1 MQLSWNQTCSG
12 RTKPKP
18 GWQIL
23 ARSLHSLFFFS
34 HFSFRTTTALW
45 CTAARWTTPSWSV
58 SSLSSTAS
66 PSGSSSWCSASP
78 PPRRELSSSHTSSGL
93 RRSVHRCFYQHR
105 KAQLGSPTCGNVHFI
120 MKGFR
125 GISMLLC
132 LLRCYHPPPLLRPS
146 DESYLMLHKGLF
158 TNLRALKNDINY
170 AWEQHLNYF
179 F

>member
-1 MQLSWNQTCSG
+1 MFRADETQAWLTD
-12 RTKPKP
+12 P
-18 GWQIL
+18 GVVTPPHCI
-23 ARSLHSLFFFS
+23 AFFFS

-58 SSLSSTAS
+58 SSLSSTAY

-132 LLRCYHPPPLLRPS
+132 LLRCYHQEDTYCGPVMS
-146 DESYLMLHKGLF
+146 HIWCYIKAFSQTFGL
-158 TNLRALKNDINY
+158 
-170 AWEQHLNYF
+170 
-179 F
+179 